1 MAHSQVPLGVLP
13 AGTANVLAMEMKLGG
28 DFLRA
33 ARGCANAARN
43 VSRSGK

>member
-28 DFLRA
+28 DFLGA
-33 ARGCANAARN
+33 ARRWANAAHS
-43 VSRSGK
+43 VFRSGK